1 MLNCVSDKLEFKV
14 KSLVVIKNPIQ
25 KVYWTNW
32 EDFVMEFD
40 IEFLKKTGFWSVK
53 NVYSSSRFSSMYSI
67 DRQTSRNIFEAYQLD
82 RDSSEL
88 FAEIKYDAKDGKLI
102 FTQNTHNGTKTTEF
116 DEFELNKKIHVR
128 VTTSK
133 IEFDGRRKNIINP
146 GRYYTMENELK
157 SRKTQVRI
165 NNQNDKIFKVTDF
178 SIKHE

>member
-14 KSLVVIKNPIQ
+14 KSLVDVKNTIQ

-32 EDFVMEFD
+32 EDFVTEFD

-53 NVYSSSRFSSMYSI
+53 NWIGTSMYSI
-67 DRQTSRNIFEAYQLD
+67 DRQTSKNIFEAYQLD

-133 IEFDGRRKNIINP
+133 IEFDGRKKNIINP

-157 SRKTQVRI
+157 SRKTRVKI
-165 NNQNDKIFKVTDF
+165 IHQNDEIFKVTDF
-178 SIKHE
+178 SIRPV